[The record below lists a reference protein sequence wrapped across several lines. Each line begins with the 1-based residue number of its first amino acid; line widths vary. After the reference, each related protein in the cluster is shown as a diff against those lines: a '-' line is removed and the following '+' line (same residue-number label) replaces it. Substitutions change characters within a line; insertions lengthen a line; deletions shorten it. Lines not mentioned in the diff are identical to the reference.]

1 MRKRVYALPAIIT
14 GVLSFAGVA
23 LAANECNI
31 SGYNASANHGLM
43 KDVQAACAVC
53 GQCSVADIFV
63 VGNTIVEL
71 ILGLSG
77 SVMLLMMVY
86 GGFLFLTSSGNSSQ
100 IDKGKKVMV
109 GAIIGIVIVFT
120 AYTLVQFLLGALGV
134 PNVADV
140 FKCPFTSCKTT
151 PTK

>member
-1 MRKRVYALPAIIT
+1 MVYALPAIIT
-14 GVLSFAGVA
+14 GVLSFAGIA
-23 LAANECNI
+23 LADCVTT
-31 SGYNASANHGLM
+31 GYNASANHGLM
-43 KDVQAACAVC
+43 KGVQAACAVC

-100 IDKGKKVMV
+100 IDKGKNVMV

-140 FKCPFTSCKTT
+140 FKLPFTAAK
-151 PTK
+151 PATK